1 MGKGPAPLGTPS
13 LTVCGNLCFY
23 SSQVKVTGVKAA
35 PAELLRWFQ
44 EATSLSRCCP
54 RYFLFDAGASAFPGE
69 AELLAALARQPG
81 PDGSVRLH
89 TSPRRLDAALTV
101 CSLSV

>member
-1 MGKGPAPLGTPS
+1 M
-13 LTVCGNLCFY
+13 
-23 SSQVKVTGVKAA
+23 AA
-35 PAELLRWFQ
+35 PAELLRWF
-44 EATSLSRCCP
+44 EGATSLSRCCP

-89 TSPRRLDAALTV
+89 TSPRSLDAALTV
-101 CSLSV
+101 RSLSIWAPGHCSGGPLPIYLETA

>member
-1 MGKGPAPLGTPS
+1 M
-13 LTVCGNLCFY
+13 
-23 SSQVKVTGVKAA
+23 KVSGVKAA
-35 PAELLRWFQ
+35 PAELLRWF
-44 EATSLSRCCP
+44 EAATPLSRCCP

-89 TSPRRLDAALTV
+89 TSPRCLDAALTV
-101 CSLSV
+101 CSLSIQVPGHRSGGALPIYLETT